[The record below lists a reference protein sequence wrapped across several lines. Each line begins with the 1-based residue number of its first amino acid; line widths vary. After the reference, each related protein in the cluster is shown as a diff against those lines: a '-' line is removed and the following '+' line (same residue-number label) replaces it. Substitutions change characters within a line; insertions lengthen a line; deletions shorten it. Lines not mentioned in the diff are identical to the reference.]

1 MSAEELPYFKF
12 VAALIDSG
20 IWARMSPA
28 ARALYPVL
36 LRFSDRNFKP
46 VYPGA
51 TLLLKLTGFKQ
62 KSSLRTARHELVEL
76 GLISLTT
83 GSGRKNTCYHF
94 RFDFEGGAPAPRRGG
109 ASAPQR
115 AGLQPP
121 SGVRGEPPGEA
132 QAAAPYNQIH
142 ISINNNVPGRA
153 ADEAEQRRRLTD
165 RFGAEAVRL
174 AESECQLSGQ
184 AATLENLEA
193 VLLESVRPAGDW
205 PALESTLAR
214 KISPGSLD
222 LVRQAYIAERE
233 GLLIFAD
240 RLPERLKTLL
250 ERMSD
255 RVFFEP
261 AAALTGL
268 TRRQFWESAG
278 GDV

>member
-20 IWARMSPA
+20 IWARLSPA

-62 KSSLRTARHELVEL
+62 KSSLRAARHELVRL

-94 RFDFEGGAPAPRRGG
+94 RFDFEGVASASPRRHPGAPLG
-109 ASAPQR
+109 
-115 AGLQPP
+115 
-121 SGVRGEPPGEA
+121 GEPTPLSGARGAQSGEA
-132 QAAAPYNQIH
+132 PAAAPYNQIH
-142 ISINNNVPGRA
+142 ISINNNVPEPAG
-153 ADEAEQRRRLTD
+153 DEAERRRSLAD
-165 RFGAEAVRL
+165 RFGIEAVRL

-184 AATLENLEA
+184 PVTAAN
-193 VLLESVRPAGDW
+193 LESVLGAGARPAGDW
-205 PALESTLAR
+205 PSLESTLAR

-222 LVRQAYIAERE
+222 LVRQAFIAERE

-240 RLPERLKTLL
+240 RLPERLKALL

>member
-12 VAALIDSG
+12 VAAIIDSG

-28 ARALYPVL
+28 ARALYPAL

-62 KSSLRTARHELVEL
+62 KSSLRAARHELVQL

-94 RFDFEGGAPAPRRGG
+94 RFDFEGVAQAPRRGRSG
-109 ASAPQR
+109 APEGAEAS
-115 AGLQPP
+115 PP
-121 SGVRGEPPGEA
+121 SGAGSA
-132 QAAAPYNQIH
+132 QSGAAPAAAPYNQIH
-142 ISINNNVPGRA
+142 ISINNNVPDPA
-153 ADEAEQRRRLTD
+153 AEEAERRRKLAE
-165 RFGAEAVRL
+165 RFGVETVRL

-184 AATLENLEA
+184 PVTAANLEA
-193 VLLESVRPAGDW
+193 LLGAGARPAGDW
-205 PALESTLAR
+205 PSLESTLAR

-222 LVRQAYIAERE
+222 LVRQAFIADRE

-240 RLPERLKTLL
+240 RLPERLKALL